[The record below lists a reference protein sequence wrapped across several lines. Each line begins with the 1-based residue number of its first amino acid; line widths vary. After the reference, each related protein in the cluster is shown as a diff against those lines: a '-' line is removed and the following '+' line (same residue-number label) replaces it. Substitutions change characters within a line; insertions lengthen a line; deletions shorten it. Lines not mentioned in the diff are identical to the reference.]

1 MLIRK
6 LFRTARAYRPQF
18 ISMIIM
24 VALGVGVF
32 LGFNMEWYSIEWNTG
47 SFFEET
53 RLADYRLYSE
63 TGFSRADLEALLAQ
77 DGVDAATRMLS
88 VNVGIQDTEQTLSLN
103 VCEDYTVSTMLVTE
117 GAPYDPQ
124 ADGLWLSD
132 RFAGANGI
140 AVGDTLT
147 LVYRGFKITAPVL
160 GLAKSGEQLICVGDN
175 MQVMPDYTKYG
186 FAYLTPKRYRAAIL
200 VDFYPQINLRS
211 PLGKEALEAAAAK
224 ALGRTIMVV
233 PKEDTTSYGEA
244 MGESKEG
251 KAMGSILPV
260 LFLAIALL
268 AMTTTMHRI
277 TANEKRQI
285 GTLKALGFKD
295 RRIMRHYASYG
306 LTIGLVGTAL
316 GIALGY
322 GICYLIMNPNGMM
335 GTYFDMP
342 RWDLVMPG
350 FCWGVL
356 ALIVGLMTLISL
368 LSVRKMLSGTA
379 AEALQPYVPR
389 RMRRI
394 ALERTP
400 LWKRLQFGTR
410 WNLRDVLRHKSRSA
424 MTLIGIVGC
433 MILLVGGLGMRD
445 TLNGFLKL
453 IDEDVSNY
461 VTRVNLAENSDNA
474 RALELA
480 QALDADWEAMSGI
493 SVGGKTV
500 MLEVADTQRDKYRF
514 VDEDNAVVPL
524 SEEGAYVCMRL
535 AKDIRVGDTVTFSP
549 YGASETY
556 SVKVIG
562 VLRSVMTENLVMSRA
577 CAERVGVP
585 YTVTTL
591 YTDVPVT
598 DLPESGLIAS
608 AQSHAAIMQTY
619 DSFTQ
624 IMDLMIALLIVAAVV
639 LGVVVLYNLGLM
651 SYIERARELAT
662 LKVLG
667 FGDRQIGKLLIS
679 QNVWLTVVGVL
690 LGIPAG
696 ALTLKV
702 LIDKLAGEYEL
713 RMCIGPVTYMVS
725 IALTFGVSLFVGVI
739 VARKNRKIDMVEAL
753 KGVE

>member
-1 MLIRK
+1 MMLIRK

-175 MQVMPDYTKYG
+175 TQVMPDYTKYG

-350 FCWGVL
+350 FCW
-356 ALIVGLMTLISL
+356 
-368 LSVRKMLSGTA
+368 
-379 AEALQPYVPR
+379 
-389 RMRRI
+389 
-394 ALERTP
+394 
-400 LWKRLQFGTR
+400 
-410 WNLRDVLRHKSRSA
+410 
-424 MTLIGIVGC
+424 
-433 MILLVGGLGMRD
+433 
-445 TLNGFLKL
+445 
-453 IDEDVSNY
+453 
-461 VTRVNLAENSDNA
+461 
-474 RALELA
+474 
-480 QALDADWEAMSGI
+480 
-493 SVGGKTV
+493 
-500 MLEVADTQRDKYRF
+500 
-514 VDEDNAVVPL
+514 
-524 SEEGAYVCMRL
+524 
-535 AKDIRVGDTVTFSP
+535 
-549 YGASETY
+549 
-556 SVKVIG
+556 
-562 VLRSVMTENLVMSRA
+562 
-577 CAERVGVP
+577 
-585 YTVTTL
+585 
-591 YTDVPVT
+591 
-598 DLPESGLIAS
+598 
-608 AQSHAAIMQTY
+608 
-619 DSFTQ
+619 
-624 IMDLMIALLIVAAVV
+624 
-639 LGVVVLYNLGLM
+639 
-651 SYIERARELAT
+651 
-662 LKVLG
+662 
-667 FGDRQIGKLLIS
+667 
-679 QNVWLTVVGVL
+679 
-690 LGIPAG
+690 
-696 ALTLKV
+696 
-702 LIDKLAGEYEL
+702 
-713 RMCIGPVTYMVS
+713 
-725 IALTFGVSLFVGVI
+725 
-739 VARKNRKIDMVEAL
+739 
-753 KGVE
+753 

>member
-6 LFRTARAYRPQF
+6 LFRTARAYRAQF
-18 ISMIIM
+18 ISMIVM

-47 SFFEET
+47 GFFEET
-53 RLADYRLYSE
+53 KLADYRLYSE
-63 TGFSRADLEALLAQ
+63 AGFSRADLEALLAA
-77 DGVDAATRMLS
+77 DGIDAATRMLS
-88 VNVGIQDTEQTLSLN
+88 VNVGVQDTEQSLSLN
-103 VCEDYTVSTMLVTE
+103 VNEDYTVSTMLVTG
-117 GAPYDPQ
+117 GAAYDPD

-132 RFAGANGI
+132 RFAEANGI
-140 AVGDTLT
+140 AVGDELT
-147 LVYRGFKITAPVL
+147 LSYRGFRITAPVL
-160 GLAKSGEQLICVGDN
+160 GLAKCGEQLICVADKS
-175 MQVMPDYTKYG
+175 QVMPDYTKFG
-186 FAYLTPKRYRAAIL
+186 FAYLTPSRYRAIMPL
-200 VDFYPQINLRS
+200 DFYPQINLRS
-211 PLGKEALEAAAAK
+211 PLSKAALETVVAR

-233 PKEDTTSYGEA
+233 PKADTVSYGEA

-295 RRIMRHYASYG
+295 RRILRHYAAYG
-306 LTIGLVGTAL
+306 LTVGLTGTAL
-316 GIALGY
+316 GIALGF
-322 GICYLIMNPNGMM
+322 GICYIIMNPGGMM

-342 RWDLVMPG
+342 RWDLVVPG

-356 ALIVGLMTLISL
+356 ALIVGFMALISL

-379 AEALQPYVPR
+379 ADALRPYVPR
-389 RMRRI
+389 KMRRV

-400 LWKRLQFGTR
+400 IWAKLKFGTR

-433 MILLVGGLGMRD
+433 MLLLVGGLGMRD

-461 VTRVNLAENSDNA
+461 VTMVSLAENSYSA
-474 RALELA
+474 GAMALAES
-480 QALDADWEAMSGI
+480 LDADWEAASGI
-493 SVGGKTV
+493 SVNGRTV
-500 MLEVADTQRDKYRF
+500 MLEVFDVTRDKYRF
-514 VDEDNAVVPL
+514 VDENGSVTPL
-524 SEEGAYVCMRL
+524 SDDGAYVCMRL

-556 SVKVIG
+556 SVPVAG

-577 CAERVGVP
+577 CAERAGIP
-585 YTVTTL
+585 YAITTL
-591 YTDVPVT
+591 YTDAPVS
-598 DLPESGLIAS
+598 DLPDSPLIAS
-608 AQSHAAIMQTY
+608 AQSHAAIMETY
-619 DSFTQ
+619 GSFTQ
-624 IMDLMIALLIVAAVV
+624 IMDLMILLLIVAAVV

-651 SYIERARELAT
+651 SYIERSRELAT

-667 FGDRQIGKLLIS
+667 FRDRQIGGLLIS
-679 QNVWLTVVGVL
+679 QNVWLTVLGVL

-696 ALTLKV
+696 ALTLRV

-713 RMCIGPVTYMVS
+713 RMVIGPATYAVS
-725 IALTFGVSLFVGVI
+725 VSLTFGVSLLVGVF

>member
-1 MLIRK
+1 MLTRK
-6 LFRTARAYRPQF
+6 LFRTARAYRAQF

-32 LGFNMEWYSIEWNTG
+32 LGFNMEWYSIEHNTG

-53 RLADYRLYSE
+53 KLADYRLYSE
-63 TGFSRADLEALLAQ
+63 AGFSRADLEALLAV
-77 DGVDAATRMLS
+77 DGIDAASRMLS
-88 VNVGIQDTEQTLSLN
+88 VNVSLQDSEQSLSLN
-103 VCEDYTVSTMLVTE
+103 VCEDYTVSTMLVTG
-117 GAPYDPQ
+117 GAPYDPE

-132 RFAGANGI
+132 RFAEANGI
-140 AVGDTLT
+140 AIGDELT
-147 LVYRGFKITAPVL
+147 LAYRGFKITAPVL
-160 GLAKSGEQLICVGDN
+160 GLAKSGEQLICVGDST
-175 MQVMPDYTKYG
+175 QVMPDYTKFG

-211 PLGKEALEAAAAK
+211 PLSKEALEAAAAK

-244 MGESKEG
+244 MGESQEG

-295 RRIMRHYASYG
+295 RRILRHYASYG
-306 LTIGLVGTAL
+306 FTIGLIGTLL

-322 GICYLIMNPNGMM
+322 GICYIIMNPNGMM

-342 RWDLVMPG
+342 RWELVMPG

-356 ALIVGLMTLISL
+356 ALIVGFMTLISV

-379 AEALQPYVPR
+379 AEALQPYVPKK
-389 RMRRI
+389 MRRI
-394 ALERTP
+394 ALEKTP
-400 LWKRLQFGTR
+400 IWNRLQFGTR

-424 MTLIGIVGC
+424 MTLIGILGC
-433 MILLVGGLGMRD
+433 MVLLVGGLGMRD
-445 TLNGFLKL
+445 TLNSFLKL

-461 VTRVNLAENSDNA
+461 VTMVALAENSDA
-474 RALELA
+474 DAAVALADELN
-480 QALDADWEAMSGI
+480 ADWDAASGI
-493 SVGGKTV
+493 SIGGRTV
-500 MLEVADTQRDKYRF
+500 MLEVVDNGRDKYRF
-514 VDEDNAVVPL
+514 VDANNAVTPL
-524 SEEGAYVCMRL
+524 SDDGAYVCMRL
-535 AKDIRVGDTVTFSP
+535 AKDIHVGDTVTFSP
-549 YGASETY
+549 YGASEEY
-556 SVKVIG
+556 SVKVVG

-585 YTVTTL
+585 YSITTL
-591 YTDVPVT
+591 YTDTPAA
-598 DLPESGLIAS
+598 DLPDSGLIAS
-608 AQSHAAIMQTY
+608 AQSHAAIMDTY

-651 SYIERARELAT
+651 SYIERSRELAT

-667 FGDRQIGKLLIS
+667 FRDRQIGKLLIS

-690 LGIPAG
+690 IGIPAG
-696 ALTLKV
+696 ALTLKA

-713 RMCIGPVTYMVS
+713 KMYIGPVTYLVS
-725 IALTFGVSLFVGVI
+725 VALTFGVSLFVGII

>member
-175 MQVMPDYTKYG
+175 TQVMPDYTKYG

>member
-6 LFRTARAYRPQF
+6 LFRTARAYRSQF

-77 DGVDAATRMLS
+77 DGVEAATRMLS

-103 VCEDYTVSTMLVTE
+103 VCEDYTVSTMLVTD

-140 AVGDTLT
+140 SVGDALT

-175 MQVMPDYTKYG
+175 TQVMPDYTKYG

-350 FCWGVL
+350 FCWAVL
-356 ALIVGLMTLISL
+356 ALIVGVMTLISL

-389 RMRRI
+389 KMRRI
-394 ALERTP
+394 ALEKTP

-474 RALELA
+474 KALELA
-480 QALDADWEAMSGI
+480 KALDADWEAMSGI
-493 SVGGKTV
+493 SISGKTV
-500 MLEVADTQRDKYRF
+500 MLEIADTQHDKYRF

-524 SEEGAYVCMRL
+524 SEDGAYVCMRL
-535 AKDIRVGDTVTFSP
+535 AKDIHVGDTVTFSP

-556 SVKVIG
+556 SVKVVG

-598 DLPESGLIAS
+598 DLPVSGLIAS

-651 SYIERARELAT
+651 SYIERAWELAT

-667 FGDRQIGKLLIS
+667 FGDGQIGKLLIS

-713 RMCIGPVTYMVS
+713 RMCIGPVTYIVS

-739 VARKNRKIDMVEAL
+739 VVRKNRKIDMVEAL

>member
-1 MLIRK
+1 MLVRK
-6 LFRTARAYRPQF
+6 LLRTARAYRAQF

-47 SFFEET
+47 SFFEQT
-53 RLADYRLYSE
+53 LLADYRLYSE
-63 TGFSRADLEALLAQ
+63 TGFSRADLEALLAE
-77 DGVDAATRMLS
+77 GGIDAATRMLS
-88 VNVGIQDTEQTLSLN
+88 VNVGIQDAEQSLSLN
-103 VCEDYTVSTMLVTE
+103 VSEDYTVSTMLVTD
-117 GAPYDPQ
+117 GAAYDPQ

-132 RFAGANGI
+132 RFAEANGI
-140 AVGDTLT
+140 AVGDALT
-147 LVYRGFKITAPVL
+147 LAYRGFKITVPVL
-160 GLAKSGEQLICVGDN
+160 GLCKSGEQLICVGDST
-175 MQVMPDYTKYG
+175 QVMPDYTKFG
-186 FAYLTPKRYRAAIL
+186 FAYLTPRRYKAAVL
-200 VDFYPQINLRS
+200 MDFYPQINLRTALS
-211 PLGKEALEAAAAK
+211 KEALEALAAR
-224 ALGRTIMVV
+224 ALGRTIMVI

-244 MGESKEG
+244 MGESSEG

-295 RRIMRHYASYG
+295 RRILRHYASYG
-306 LTIGLVGTAL
+306 FAIGLTGTLL
-316 GIALGY
+316 GVALGY
-322 GICYLIMNPNGMM
+322 GICYIIMNPNGMM

-342 RWDLVMPG
+342 RWELVMPG
-350 FCWGVL
+350 FCWVVL
-356 ALIVGLMTLISL
+356 ALIVGFMTLISL

-394 ALERTP
+394 ALEKTP
-400 LWKRLQFGTR
+400 LWRRLRFGTR

-433 MILLVGGLGMRD
+433 MLLLVGGLGMRD

-461 VTRVNLAENSDNA
+461 VTMVSLAENSDNA
-474 RALELA
+474 KALALAEELG
-480 QALDADWEAMSGI
+480 ADWEAASGI
-493 SVGGKTV
+493 SVGGRTV
-500 MLEVADTQRDKYRF
+500 MLEVVDNGNDKYRF
-514 VDEDNAVVPL
+514 VDANNAVTPL
-524 SEEGAYVCMRL
+524 SDEGAYVCMRL
-535 AKDIRVGDTVTFSP
+535 AKDIRVGDTVAFSP
-549 YGASETY
+549 YGSSDTY
-556 SVKVIG
+556 SVKIVG

-577 CAERVGVP
+577 CADRVGVP
-585 YTVTTL
+585 YAVTTL
-591 YTDVPVT
+591 YTDVPVGE
-598 DLPESGLIAS
+598 LPESALIAS

-651 SYIERARELAT
+651 GYIERSRELAT

-667 FGDRQIGKLLIS
+667 FRDRQIGRLLIG
-679 QNVWLTVVGVL
+679 QNVWLTVMGVA
-690 LGIPAG
+690 LGVPAG
-696 ALTLKV
+696 ALTLKL
-702 LIDKLAGEYEL
+702 LIDRLAGEYEL
-713 RMCIGPVTYMVS
+713 KMVIGPVTYAVS
-725 IALTFGVSLFVGVI
+725 ILLTFGVSLFVGII

-753 KGVE
+753 KGVD

>member
-175 MQVMPDYTKYG
+175 TQVMPDYTKYG

-535 AKDIRVGDTVTFSP
+535 AKDIHVGDTVTFSP